1 VTCWGIPRLLACELR
16 NLHLMGHLR
25 ALKVICLVGF
35 TVSLCSAQKATPASQ
50 VSLDGGQNSRPAI
63 FQRTPV
69 SLDGPQLSRVN
80 LRLASDVQVG
90 GMELTLEKYAAAF
103 ESLNLAEM
111 KQVWPDLDRQHAT
124 AFKDVFSSFKGASST
139 PRLGLQCAVPEVTAG
154 TANVECRET
163 INYRVGKGKGKDRE
177 LGPVRLL
184 IQLKDQSGQWVVTD
198 MKGSS

>member
-1 VTCWGIPRLLACELR
+1 
-16 NLHLMGHLR
+16 MGHLR
-25 ALKVICLVGF
+25 ALKVLCFVWVM
-35 TVSLCSAQKATPASQ
+35 VSLCSAQKAIPASDM
-50 VSLDGGQNSRPAI
+50 SLEGGPNSRPAI
-63 FQRTPV
+63 FQRTMPV

-80 LRLASDVQVG
+80 LRLASDVEVG
-90 GMELTLEKYAAAF
+90 GMEQTLEKYAAAF

-124 AFKDVFSSFKGASST
+124 AFKEVFAGFKGVSST

-163 INYRVGKGKGKDRE
+163 IKYRVGKGKGKDRE
-177 LGPVRLL
+177 LGPVRVL
-184 IQLKDQSGQWVVTD
+184 IQLKDQSGRWVVSD